1 MLDEKDKSLMRNAM
15 RTYHPESLKE
25 LCQVVKAMY
34 KLKAGIKEFKK
45 FSRSADEKEGYSNN
59 NIIILDNVYVG
70 DYQFGQTKWFDYCS
84 MIIKDKFNNTI
95 PAMAFYKQ
103 NFIKQEETLEEELS
117 VAMSFKD
124 YSTAFDI
131 TFRAMPVK
139 KGSKL
144 VRLFNKAQD
153 YVPKLSLVSITKSGG
168 DKADVFPIDVKSFM
182 PQYS

>member
-1 MLDEKDKSLMRNAM
+1 
-15 RTYHPESLKE
+15 
-25 LCQVVKAMY
+25 MY